1 MKNIIWT
8 AFEIAINVFQGFAFC
23 FYSYKYLNKGKFK
36 NFIFSSGTIFSL
48 ILAAVI
54 TFFNYVTIF
63 EHFWALL
70 YSVII
75 FVYAT
80 IKLKGTI
87 INKAFSAI
95 IPIFIMIIASAFIT
109 NFFSVLFGI
118 PFESILSG
126 ESFPRMVTL
135 VSAQLIIIYL
145 QMVSLKILNKGENNS
160 SLNVQEWIII
170 LSLLGISILISAVL
184 NFISLEGVSKRG
196 HYFVVLIFFGVLLV
210 NIMILYIVSNLSR
223 ANNVRHENQLL
234 KLRQEYNQQYISS
247 ANAEYEVIRRIRH
260 DFKDNISAVYRLVEE
275 DRKQEALKYM
285 KEYLAE
291 LAEKEV
297 FIKTNNPVV
306 NAVINSKLSA
316 AKSYGI
322 NIVCICI
329 SDFSGIADL
338 DLCSLLSNILD
349 NAISACKSCLPES
362 KRIYMNISAD
372 EYKYDFCV
380 KNTISTSVL
389 KNNPKLLTDKRN
401 KKEHGLGVK
410 IIKSIAEKYEGKV
423 DFYEESDEFCCRVI
437 LKKGID

>member
-1 MKNIIWT
+1 MRSVIWSI
-8 AFEIAINVFQGFAFC
+8 FEIAINIFQGFAFC

-36 NFIFSSGTIFSL
+36 NFIFSSGTVFSL

-54 TFFNYVTIF
+54 TFFNYITIF

-75 FVYAT
+75 FIYAI
-80 IKLKGTI
+80 IKLNGTI

-95 IPIFIMIIASAFIT
+95 IPIFIMIISSAFIT
-109 NFFSVLFGI
+109 NFISVLFGI
-118 PFESILSG
+118 PFETILSG
-126 ESFPRMVTL
+126 ESLPRTLTL
-135 VSAQLIIIYL
+135 VSAQLIIVYL

-170 LSLLGISILISAVL
+170 LSLLGISIFISAVL

-234 KLRQEYNQQYISS
+234 KLREEYNQQYISS

-285 KEYLAE
+285 KGYLAE

-329 SDFSGIADL
+329 SDFSGITDL

-349 NAISACKSCLPES
+349 NAVSACKSCLSES

-410 IIKSIAEKYEGKV
+410 IIKSISEKYEGKV

>member
-1 MKNIIWT
+1 MRSVIWT
-8 AFEIAINVFQGFAFC
+8 TFEIAINIFQGFAFC

-36 NFIFSSGTIFSL
+36 SFIFSSGTVFSL
-48 ILAAVI
+48 ILAAAI
-54 TFFNYVTIF
+54 TFFNYITIF

-70 YSVII
+70 YSAII
-75 FVYAT
+75 FIYAMM
-80 IKLKGTI
+80 KLNGTI
-87 INKAFSAI
+87 ANKAFSAI
-95 IPIFIMIIASAFIT
+95 IPIFIMIISSAFIT

-126 ESFPRMVTL
+126 ESFPRMLTL
-135 VSAQLIIIYL
+135 VSAQLIIVYL

-160 SLNVQEWIII
+160 SFNVQEWIII

-223 ANNVRHENQLL
+223 ANNARHENQLL
-234 KLRQEYNQQYISS
+234 IFRQEYNQQYISS

>member
-1 MKNIIWT
+1 M
-8 AFEIAINVFQGFAFC
+8 
-23 FYSYKYLNKGKFK
+23 
-36 NFIFSSGTIFSL
+36 IF
-48 ILAAVI
+48 
-54 TFFNYVTIF
+54 
-63 EHFWALL
+63 
-70 YSVII
+70 
-75 FVYAT
+75 
-80 IKLKGTI
+80 
-87 INKAFSAI
+87 
-95 IPIFIMIIASAFIT
+95 
-109 NFFSVLFGI
+109 
-118 PFESILSG
+118 
-126 ESFPRMVTL
+126 
-135 VSAQLIIIYL
+135 
-145 QMVSLKILNKGENNS
+145 
-160 SLNVQEWIII
+160 
-170 LSLLGISILISAVL
+170 
-184 NFISLEGVSKRG
+184 
-196 HYFVVLIFFGVLLV
+196 
-210 NIMILYIVSNLSR
+210 
-223 ANNVRHENQLL
+223 
-234 KLRQEYNQQYISS
+234 RQEYNQQYISS

-410 IIKSIAEKYEGKV
+410 IIKSITEKYEGKV

>member
-23 FYSYKYLNKGKFK
+23 FYSYKYLNKDKFK

-275 DRKQEALKYM
+275 DRKQEALNYM
-285 KEYLAE
+285 KGYLAE

-306 NAVINSKLSA
+306 NVVINSKLSA

-322 NIVCICI
+322 NIGCICI
-329 SDFSGIADL
+329 SDFSGITDV

-349 NAISACKSCLPES
+349 NAISACKSCVSES

-389 KNNPKLLTDKRN
+389 KNNPKLLTNKQN

-410 IIKSIAEKYEGKV
+410 IIKSIADKYEGKV

-437 LKKGID
+437 LKKGIL